1 MAVGRNRIAR
11 ETHLMRILVFR
22 HEPVNQ
28 RYQPYAAE
36 KGEQRESLGIAFRAE
51 NPAVASGRSSTK
63 EMYVITPADNPHGE
77 SKHTGVRPACAGR
90 DHAAQTGERPAT
102 SVRAR
107 AVSMDDRS
115 GIS

>member
-36 KGEQRESLGIAFRAE
+36 KSEQRESLGIAFQSRE
-51 NPAVASGRSSTK
+51 SRSGLRQK
-63 EMYVITPADNPHGE
+63 LHERNVRHHPCRQPHGE

-90 DHAAQTGERPAT
+90 DHAAQTGRKTGHERQGK
-102 SVRAR
+102 S
-107 AVSMDDRS
+107 DQY
-115 GIS
+115 G